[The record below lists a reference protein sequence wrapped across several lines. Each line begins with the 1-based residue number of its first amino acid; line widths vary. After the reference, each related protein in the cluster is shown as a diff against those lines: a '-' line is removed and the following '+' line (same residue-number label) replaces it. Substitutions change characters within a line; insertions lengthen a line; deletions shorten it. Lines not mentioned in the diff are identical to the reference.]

1 MSRRA
6 LFASM
11 AVTAT
16 SAATLVATA
25 LPAAAAAPANEGRDS
40 GRHAVF
46 LQENQPSG
54 NTIAVFARG
63 RDGRLQAVHDYSTGG
78 LGGSLSGAVVDP
90 LASQGGLTY
99 DAKNR
104 LLYAVNAGSG
114 TLTVFQ
120 VDGLRLTRVQV
131 LDTRGA
137 LPVSVSVGN
146 DTVYVLDAAG
156 DGAITGFKV
165 VNRKL
170 EQVLGSTRSLGL
182 GNAASPNFLDAPA
195 QVAVTPNGGAVVV
208 TTKKHNSLVSFTLNH
223 HGFPS
228 ATAVVTPSAAP
239 VPFALTFDKAGRL
252 LVTEA
257 SGGESSYTVNP
268 DATLSVIASHV
279 PNGQAAACWS
289 VVAQGHV
296 FVANAGSATIT
307 GYNEDAAGGLT
318 LHDASGVT
326 ATTGAG
332 SVDIAATQ
340 DGQFLYEEANGA
352 GEIDEFQVNADGSLS
367 LLGTV
372 AGLGAVT
379 AGVGAEGLAV
389 S

>member
-6 LFASM
+6 LLASL
-11 AVTAT
+11 AVTTT
-16 SAATLVATA
+16 SAATLIATA
-25 LPAAAAAPANEGRDS
+25 LPAAAAAPDNG
-40 GRHAVF
+40 GGQGNQHAVF
-46 LQENQPSG
+46 LQTNQASG
-54 NTIAVFARG
+54 NSVGVFARG
-63 RDGRLQAVHDYSTGG
+63 KDGRLQAVHHYSTGG
-78 LGGSLSGAVVDP
+78 LGGSLPGAVVDP

-120 VDGLRLTRVQV
+120 VDGLTLTRVQV

-156 DGAITGFKV
+156 DGTITGFKV

-170 EQVLGSTRSLGL
+170 ERVLDATRSLHL
-182 GNAASPNFLDAPA
+182 GNVAAPNFLDAPA
-195 QVAVTPNGGAVVV
+195 QVAVTPDGSAVVV
-208 TTKKHNSLVSFTLNH
+208 TTKKHNTLVSFKLNH
-223 HGFPS
+223 HGSPS

-257 SGGESSYTVNP
+257 SGGESSYTVNA
-268 DATLSVIASHV
+268 DATLSIISSHV
-279 PNGQAAACWS
+279 PNGQMAACWS
-289 VVAQGHV
+289 VVAKGHL

-307 GYNEDAAGGLT
+307 GYNEDASGGLA

-340 DGQFLYEEANGA
+340 DGQFLYEEANAA
-352 GEIDEFQVNADGSLS
+352 GEIDEFHVNDDGSLTS
-367 LLGTV
+367 VGTV
-372 AGLGAVT
+372 DGLGIAN
-379 AGVGAEGLAV
+379 GSGNEGLAA

>member
-1 MSRRA
+1 
-6 LFASM
+6 
-11 AVTAT
+11 VTTT
-16 SAATLVATA
+16 SAATLLATA
-25 LPAAAAAPANEGRDS
+25 LPASAATPDNEGRGS

-54 NTIAVFARG
+54 NAIAVFSRG
-63 RDGRLQAVHDYSTGG
+63 RDGRLHAVHQYSTGG

-114 TLTVFQ
+114 TLSVFQ
-120 VDGLRLTRVQV
+120 VEGLTLNRVQV
-131 LDTRGA
+131 LHTAGA

-156 DGAITGFKV
+156 DGTITGFKV

-170 EQVLGSTRSLGL
+170 ETVLGSTRSLGL
-182 GNAASPNFLDAPA
+182 GNPASPNFLDAPA
-195 QVAVTPNGGAVVV
+195 QVAVTPDGGAVVV
-208 TTKKHNSLVSFTLNH
+208 ATKKHNSLISFTLNH
-223 HGFPS
+223 HGYPS

-239 VPFALTFDKAGRL
+239 VPFSLAFDDAGRL

-257 SGGESSYTVNP
+257 SGGESSYTVHH

-289 VVAQGHV
+289 VLAQGHV
-296 FVANAGSATIT
+296 FVANAGSASIT
-307 GYNEDAAGGLT
+307 GYNEDATGGLT

-332 SVDIAATQ
+332 PVDIAATQ

-352 GEIDEFQVNADGSLS
+352 GEIDEFRVNDDGSLS
-367 LLGTV
+367 SLGTV
-372 AGLGAVT
+372 AGLGSVT
-379 AGVGAEGLAV
+379 AGVGAEGIAV

>member
-6 LFASM
+6 LLASL
-11 AVTAT
+11 AVTTT
-16 SAATLVATA
+16 SAATLIATA
-25 LPAAAAAPANEGRDS
+25 LPAAAAGSDNHRGGND
-40 GRHAVF
+40 RHAVF

-54 NTIAVFARG
+54 NEIAVFSRAK
-63 RDGRLQAVHDYSTGG
+63 DGRLHAVHQYSTGG

-120 VDGLRLTRVQV
+120 VDGLTLTRVQI

-137 LPVSVSVGN
+137 LPVSVGVGN

-156 DGAITGFKV
+156 DGTITGFKV

-170 EQVLGSTRSLGL
+170 ERVLGSTRSLGL
-182 GNAASPNFLDAPA
+182 GNPASPNFLNAPA
-195 QVAVTPNGGAVVV
+195 QVAVTPDGGAAIV
-208 TTKKHNSLVSFTLNH
+208 TTKQHNTLLSFTLNH

-268 DATLSVIASHV
+268 NATLSIIASHV

-289 VVAQGHV
+289 VVAQGRV
-296 FVANAGSATIT
+296 YVANAGSAAIT

-352 GEIDEFQVNADGSLS
+352 GEIDEFHVNADGSLTS
-367 LLGTV
+367 LGTV

-379 AGVGAEGLAV
+379 AGVGAEGIAV

>member
-1 MSRRA
+1 MSRRP
-6 LFASM
+6 LLASL

-25 LPAAAAAPANEGRDS
+25 LPAAAATPHNQGGRHD
-40 GRHAVF
+40 RHAVF

-54 NTIAVFARG
+54 NEIAVFSRSG
-63 RDGRLQAVHDYSTGG
+63 DGRLHAVHHYSTGG
-78 LGGSLSGAVVDP
+78 LGGSLSGAAVDP

-99 DAKNR
+99 DAKNQ

-120 VDGLRLTRVQV
+120 VDGLTLTRVQV

-156 DGAITGFKV
+156 DGTITGFRV

-170 EQVLGSTRSLGL
+170 ERVLDATRSLHL
-182 GNAASPNFLDAPA
+182 GNPASPNFLDAPA
-195 QVAVTPNGGAVVV
+195 QIAVTPDGGAVVV
-208 TTKKHNSLVSFTLNH
+208 TTKKHNTLVSFTLNH
-223 HGFPS
+223 HGSPS

-239 VPFALTFDKAGRL
+239 VPFSLTFDQAGRL

-257 SGGESSYTVNP
+257 SGGESSYTVNA
-268 DATLSVIASHV
+268 DATLSIIASHV
-279 PNGQAAACWS
+279 VNAQMAACWS
-289 VVAQGHV
+289 VVAKGHV
-296 FVANAGSATIT
+296 FVANAGSASIT
-307 GYNEDAAGGLT
+307 GYNEDASGGLA

-332 SVDIAATQ
+332 AVDIAATQ
-340 DGQFLYEEANGA
+340 DGQFLYEEANAA
-352 GEIDEFQVNADGSLS
+352 GEIDEFRVNDDGSLT
-367 LLGTV
+367 LIGTV